1 MKKQLLGLAVI
12 AAAIAGTAPA
22 PAMAQMKLTMGHTFG
37 TTQLASLVANKMG
50 YFKQAGLDVTFKNVS
65 RGNVALGAMA
75 TGNLQFAESAH
86 APFLAAVSRGVP
98 FVAVGVVTRGFQG
111 KLVAARK
118 YENLKTLADFKGK
131 HIGIQVGTGVDTVI
145 RMLLAKE
152 HIERSDFKFTNIRTV
167 DMPAAMGAPNNP
179 FAAVIGWEP
188 NMSRI
193 AEGGYGKIIIDA
205 KTFEEEAGITF
216 PFLLST
222 TVQFHKEHPD
232 IVQKVVNVYA
242 KGQQFIRQHPDQA
255 VKIFTEAAN
264 DHGAKLTEKLVR
276 VMLFDMQRF
285 GGVNF
290 SKADMVDLPATRDFL
305 FSIGKLK
312 TKPDLSKCLDPS
324 FAQKAEAALTN

>member
-22 PAMAQMKLTMGHTFG
+22 HAQMKLTMGHTFG
-37 TTQLASLVANKMG
+37 TTQLASLVANKLG

-111 KLVAARK
+111 KMVAARK

-145 RMLLAKE
+145 RMLLKKE
-152 HIERSDFKFTNIRTV
+152 HIKRSDFKFTNIRTV
-167 DMPAAMGAPNNP
+167 DMPAAMAAPNNP

-188 NMSRI
+188 GMTRI
-193 AEGGYGKIIIDA
+193 QEAGDGKIIVDA
-205 KTFEEEAGITF
+205 KTFEQEAGITF

-222 TVQFHKEHPD
+222 TQQFLKEHPD

-242 KGQQFIRQHPDQA
+242 KGQQFIREHPDQA
-255 VKIFTEAAN
+255 VKIFTDAAN
-264 DHGAKLTEKLVR
+264 AHGAKLSDKLVH

-290 SKADMVDLPATRDFL
+290 SKADMVDLPETRDFL
-305 FSIGKLK
+305 YSIGKLK
-312 TKPDLSKCLDPS
+312 TKPDLSKCIDPT
-324 FAQKAEAALTN
+324 FAEKAQAMLAN